1 MYHSY
6 HQNIYLSIH
15 PAKYLYIHQI
25 ISSIHI
31 YVSMYLSDPLEYI
44 SNQQYITHTYICPLI
59 FIFTQQKVYVSIN
72 IFMYL
77 SHRLNICLS
86 IKISIYALIYLPNHQ
101 NIYQFINISSNTSIY
116 RVIYVD
122 QSIFVSK
129 FYDLI
134 TLPSFHRLS
143 TPPAATLSWST
154 PAVFKPNL
162 LYRWRLQSLDVPDDV
177 TSQDSMLDQ
186 PATNVAQ
193 VIMTSIPRLSFLGK
207 LTTNVAQVIMTSLPR
222 LSFLGKLAT
231 DVA

>member
-1 MYHSY
+1 
-6 HQNIYLSIH
+6 
-15 PAKYLYIHQI
+15 
-25 ISSIHI
+25 
-31 YVSMYLSDPLEYI
+31 MYLSY
-44 SNQQYITHTYICPLI
+44 
-59 FIFTQQKVYVSIN
+59 
-72 IFMYL
+72 
-77 SHRLNICLS
+77 RLNICLS
-86 IKISIYALIYLPNHQ
+86 IKISIYVLICLPIHQ
-101 NIYQFINISSNTSIY
+101 YIYQFINISSNTSIY

-162 LYRWRLQSLDVPDDV
+162 LFRWRLQSLDVPDDV

-193 VIMTSIPRLSFLGK
+193 V
-207 LTTNVAQVIMTSLPR
+207 VMTSLPR
-222 LSFLGKLAT
+222 LSFLDRLAT
-231 DVA
+231 DVAQVIRIHYLSHSLLDQIA